1 MMSFFP
7 NFGES
12 RQAEALEVPLSE
24 FGPVFGAPPTLSSSL
39 LQLVAQG
46 ESGALARCLDEY
58 GGLVWSIADRQ
69 LRPIGEDVDDAV
81 QDVFVELWK
90 NASRFD
96 PALGS
101 EAAFIATIAHHRV
114 VDRVRRSARRL
125 SLRAEHP
132 GEIPELNHRNHQDSV
147 AISEDMKLAAAAF
160 DKLDQDE
167 QQVLWYSLYHGI
179 PHERIASLVQLPL
192 GTVKSRIRRG
202 LLRMRE
208 AIGGHRAK
216 EVVS

>member
-1 MMSFFP
+1 
-7 NFGES
+7 
-12 RQAEALEVPLSE
+12 LST
-24 FGPVFGAPPTLSSSL
+24 FI
-39 LQLVAQG
+39 LQQVARS
-46 ESGALARCLDEY
+46 ESGAFARCLDEY

-69 LRPIGEDVDDAV
+69 LRPLGEDVDDAV
-81 QDVFVELWK
+81 QDIFVEVWK
-90 NASRFD
+90 SASRYD
-96 PALGS
+96 PTLGS

-125 SLRAEHP
+125 SLRVDDP
-132 GEIPELNHRNHQDSV
+132 GAIQELKHRNHHDAV
-147 AISEDMKLAAAAF
+147 ALSEDMKLAAAAF

-179 PHERIASLVQLPL
+179 PHEKIASLVQLPL

-202 LLRMRE
+202 LVRMRE

>member
-1 MMSFFP
+1 M
-7 NFGES
+7 
-12 RQAEALEVPLSE
+12 
-24 FGPVFGAPPTLSSSL
+24 
-39 LQLVAQG
+39 
-46 ESGALARCLDEY
+46 
-58 GGLVWSIADRQ
+58 
-69 LRPIGEDVDDAV
+69 DDAV
-81 QDVFVELWK
+81 QDIFVEVWK
-90 NASRFD
+90 SAARYD

-125 SLRAEHP
+125 SLRVDDP
-132 GEIPELNHRNHQDSV
+132 GAIENLNHRNHGNHPDTL
-147 AISEDMKLAAAAF
+147 AISEDLRLAAAAF

-179 PHERIASLVQLPL
+179 PHEKIASLVKLPL

-202 LLRMRE
+202 LVRMRE

-216 EVVS
+216 EAVS